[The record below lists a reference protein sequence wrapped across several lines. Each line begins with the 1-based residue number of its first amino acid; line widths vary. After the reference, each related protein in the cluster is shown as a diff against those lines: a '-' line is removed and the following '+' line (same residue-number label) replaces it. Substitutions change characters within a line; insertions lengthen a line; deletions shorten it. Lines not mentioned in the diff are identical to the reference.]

1 MPFRSKETLEHWVD
15 EFHAQRGS
23 GDLIRV
29 LIQDGSEG
37 SDTGLVIVPLAN
49 SSVSVFMEPIEI
61 GDARWRITIEPQP
74 DFTILSSFQMHALA
88 AEFTVAAE
96 LCAFLEAKSIGHEE
110 DDLDE
115 S

>member
-1 MPFRSKETLEHWVD
+1 MPFRSKETLERWLG
-15 EFHAQRGS
+15 EFHEQRGA
-23 GDLIRV
+23 DELIRV
-29 LIQDGSEG
+29 PVQDGSEG
-37 SDTGLVIVPLAN
+37 SDTGLVVVPLAN
-49 SSVSVFMEPIEI
+49 SSVSVFVEPIEI

-74 DFTILSSFQMHALA
+74 DFTILSSIQMHSLA
-88 AEFTVAAE
+88 AEFNVAAE

>member
-37 SDTGLVIVPLAN
+37 SDTGLVVVPLAN

-96 LCAFLEAKSIGHEE
+96 LCSFLEAKSIGHEE

>member
-1 MPFRSKETLEHWVD
+1 MPFRSKETLERWLD
-15 EFHAQRGS
+15 EFHELRGA
-23 GDLIRV
+23 GELIRV
-29 LIQDGSEG
+29 LVQDGSEG
-37 SDTGLVIVPLAN
+37 SDTGLVVVPLAT

-74 DFTILSSFQMHALA
+74 DFTILSSFQMQSLA
-88 AEFTVAAE
+88 AEFNVAAE